1 MWAARCCCCCRCRVL
16 FSNALT
22 DVLLPRQ
29 ESTSVEAGGKK
40 KTSNLGGEIQFV
52 KGRDLWFTSLVDVK
66 EKKKKKIFFAAP
78 PPSEVLIARTDFGI
92 NPLQTS
98 RIFSTSG
105 LMIIALFCQVR
116 LPCWCRERLPKN
128 PILSDKFREFATILG
143 WEEFINWCDWVHLS
157 SSTLF
162 KSRPGKTITQND
174 AIAYSRFFTRLYSGN
189 RRINKQ
195 IYFKH
200 QTLIK
205 IIFGCFWNSKIQ
217 VY

>member
-1 MWAARCCCCCRCRVL
+1 MSC
-16 FSNALT
+16 ALL
-22 DVLLPRQ
+22 LLPCSIFKRADGRPPPAWG
-29 ESTSVEAGGKK
+29 EHISRSRGKKEDFKPWWWNPICERAGFMIHKSCWRKRGKK
-40 KTSNLGGEIQFV
+40 KKSSSLRHHHWRCWLRAPILASTLCKLLEYFLLRDWWLLHFSVKSDCPADVVSVCRKIQFYP
-52 KGRDLWFTSLVDVK
+52 TN
-66 EKKKKKIFFAAP
+66 
-78 PPSEVLIARTDFGI
+78 SE
-92 NPLQTS
+92 NS
-98 RIFSTSG
+98 RRF
-105 LMIIALFCQVR
+105 
-116 LPCWCRERLPKN
+116 W
-128 PILSDKFREFATILG
+128 G

-162 KSRPGKTITQND
+162 KSRPGKTITRND
-174 AIAYSRFFTRLYSGN
+174 AIAYSRVFTRLYSGN